1 MSLENVPSLEPV
13 QIIAQLKKN
22 YQAIKPSD
30 LNKEWESWESSSP
43 KKFSIKLPDLKLGHF
58 MSYSKAFF
66 KETEKIIKLNANN
79 IRYVAPLFK
88 EHLIQ
93 IFDDPPRFK
102 DSDHL
107 IDLCL
112 TILQCLSILSNT
124 PSAPLN
130 EIEKFY
136 INAQVFILS
145 FSLKCDAYEALTA
158 KEEEFI
164 NDFDAKQL
172 SASQKHVV
180 DPASSKKNTSL
191 YGSQKSRPISR
202 TSINP
207 TSLSSRPSSK
217 IAKTSSKTPLE
228 SAPSKTQTSGSS
240 PKAQAAKSV
249 TNSSRT
255 QQSTSTK
262 FTSTSFKT
270 QVTSN
275 LSSRPS
281 SKLQSTPSKTRTT
294 TSSTLNANSATNN
307 FSNTSKSNSSAPE
320 SKSLSTSSK
329 TSSSSAP
336 ASSNLQ
342 TAPPTSNS
350 SNKKETTV
358 KSSSA
363 SSKLQTT
370 PSTSNS
376 SNKKETAATSSSA
389 SSKSQAAQP
398 TSNSSNK
405 KETTVK
411 STSASSKL
419 QPGSSAAT
427 QKATNLSSAVKTGA
441 KPQITINTSQKS
453 NPSSSQPSK
462 YKLNSS
468 KTSHPSST
476 SGKSKELTPEIV
488 SSLMSDKQ
496 LIVDLLKSY
505 PTTKNNCDY
514 IRTTFKKFKDRC
526 KTYIKSQK
534 FDNLCTD
541 FENRA
546 CITPFDK
553 PRATPLIAKL
563 EEIAELI
570 HI

>member
-1 MSLENVPSLEPV
+1 MKNYVYLLKILIIFEKFYMSLENVPSLEPV

-358 KSSSA
+358 KS
-363 SSKLQTT
+363 
-370 PSTSNS
+370 
-376 SNKKETAATSSSA
+376 
-389 SSKSQAAQP
+389 
-398 TSNSSNK
+398 
-405 KETTVK
+405 
-411 STSASSKL
+411 TSASSKL